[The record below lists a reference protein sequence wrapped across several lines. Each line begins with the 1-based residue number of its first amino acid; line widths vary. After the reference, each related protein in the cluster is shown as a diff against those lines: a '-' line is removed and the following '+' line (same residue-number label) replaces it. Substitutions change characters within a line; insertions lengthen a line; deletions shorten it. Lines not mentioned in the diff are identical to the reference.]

1 MKVTIENNPLT
12 DRVYIRGLWVE
23 REKKYG
29 KK

>member
-12 DRVYIRGLWVE
+12 DHVYIHGLWVDS
-23 REKKYG
+23 EKKYG